1 MTNKTNA
8 ITFTLKQTQL
18 IAEAMVGE
26 RLAGDAKAAAF
37 KLINRKV
44 PTVDDIPRAREA
56 FNDAAMVYAADAYG
70 MNTEEFVERIIN
82 GNGNDKVHTARVRG
96 VTVRTMRD
104 LVRKTRERWMKYYAR
119 YLKDRVVDGRA
130 AGAAK
135 KKRTTKGAVVVG
147 KADNKPAD
155 TPDLNPPETTPVK
168 RAIENV
174 TSIPRM
180 VLTETKPSQCDPD
193 LRAEIEI
200 AAMQL
205 AELLGRIK

>member
-8 ITFTLKQTQL
+8 ITFTLTQTQKL
-18 IAEAMVGE
+18 TEAMVGA
-26 RLAGDAKAAAF
+26 RLAEGAKAAAF
-37 KLINRKV
+37 KLIKRKV

-56 FNDAAMVYAADAYG
+56 FNDAAMSYAADVYG
-70 MNTEEFVERIIN
+70 LSTEVFFHAMIN
-82 GNGNDKVHTARVRG
+82 GAGTDKIKG
-96 VTVRTMRD
+96 VTVRTMGD
-104 LVRKTRERWMKYYAR
+104 LVRKTRDRWMKYYAR
-119 YLKDRVVDGRA
+119 YLKEGVVDGRA

-135 KKRTTKGAVVVG
+135 KKRTTKGAVTVG

-180 VLTETKPSQCDPD
+180 VLTETKISQCDED

>member
-8 ITFTLKQTQL
+8 IIFTLKQTQL

-70 MNTEEFVERIIN
+70 LSTEVFVHAMIN
-82 GNGNDKVHTARVRG
+82 GNGTDKIKG
-96 VTVRTMRD
+96 ITVRTMRD

-155 TPDLNPPETTPVK
+155 KTDLNPPETTPVK

>member
-70 MNTEEFVERIIN
+70 LSTEVFVHAMIN
-82 GNGNDKVHTARVRG
+82 GNGTDKIKG
-96 VTVRTMRD
+96 ITVRTMRD

-130 AGAAK
+130 AGATK

-155 TPDLNPPETTPVK
+155 KPDLNPPETTPVK

-205 AELLGRIK
+205 AELLNKIK

>member
-70 MNTEEFVERIIN
+70 LSTEVFVHAMIN
-82 GNGNDKVHTARVRG
+82 GNGTDKIKG
-96 VTVRTMRD
+96 ITVRTMRD

-135 KKRTTKGAVVVG
+135 KKRTTKGAVVIG

-155 TPDLNPPETTPVK
+155 TTDLNPPETTPVK

-174 TSIPRM
+174 TRIPRM
-180 VLTETKPSQCDPD
+180 VLTETKISQCDED

-205 AELLGRIK
+205 ADLLGRIK

>member
-8 ITFTLKQTQL
+8 ITFTLKQTQS

-26 RLAGDAKAAAF
+26 RLAGDSKAAAF

-70 MNTEEFVERIIN
+70 LSTEVFVHAMIN
-82 GNGNDKVHTARVRG
+82 GNGTDKIKG
-96 VTVRTMRD
+96 ITVRTMRD
-104 LVRKTRERWMKYYAR
+104 LVRKTRDRWMKYYAR

-135 KKRTTKGAVVVG
+135 KKRTTKGAVVIG

-174 TSIPRM
+174 SSIPRM
-180 VLTETKPSQCDPD
+180 VMTETKISQCDED
-193 LRAEIEI
+193 LRAEIEL

-205 AELLGRIK
+205 VELLNSIK

>member
-70 MNTEEFVERIIN
+70 LSTEVFVHAMIN
-82 GNGNDKVHTARVRG
+82 GNGTDKIKG
-96 VTVRTMRD
+96 ITVRTMRD

-147 KADNKPAD
+147 KADSKPAD
-155 TPDLNPPETTPVK
+155 TTDLNPPETTPVK

>member
-70 MNTEEFVERIIN
+70 LSTEVFVHAMIN
-82 GNGNDKVHTARVRG
+82 GNGTDKIKG
-96 VTVRTMRD
+96 ITVRTMRD

-135 KKRTTKGAVVVG
+135 KKRATKGAVVVG
-147 KADNKPAD
+147 KADNKPVD
-155 TPDLNPPETTPVK
+155 TVAINPPDTNPLK

-180 VLTETKPSQCDPD
+180 VLTETNPSQCDED

-205 AELLGRIK
+205 AELLNKIK